1 MSIKVKTG
9 SSIWKL
15 ATYWGSDNLPNNLC
29 DLVRNTVWCFCVSFF
44 VVGLLSAWV
53 AFILASIAAS
63 FNVGYVIWSAEF
75 SVFVGVICL
84 ILAAFCSELLSSHL
98 RRNPSERLNNA
109 KTVYTSWK
117 DKFCPLVK
125 EIK

>member
-15 ATYWGSDNLPNNLC
+15 ATYWGNDNLPNNLC
-29 DLVRNTVWCFCVSFF
+29 DLVKNTAWCFCVSFI
-44 VVGLLSAWV
+44 VVIALSAWV
-53 AFILASIAAS
+53 ACILASIAAS
-63 FNVGYVIWSAEF
+63 FNVGYVIWSIAF
-75 SVFVGVICL
+75 SVFVGLICL
-84 ILAAFCSELLSSHL
+84 ILAAFCSELLSSYL
-98 RRNPSERLNNA
+98 RRNPSERLSNA
-109 KTVYTSWK
+109 QTVYMSWK